1 MRAKDDELFAA
12 RFRIEEEAGVGGMGI
27 VYRALD
33 QSSGEIVALKVV
45 RKTGP
50 GSLRRFDAETDALEK
65 LRHPAI
71 VRHIAHGVGD
81 EGQPYL
87 AMEWVDGETLASKLR
102 RERLDVCEVITV
114 ARRIADALAAA
125 HAIGILHR
133 DIKPS
138 NVLLPGGDLVQAK
151 LADFG
156 LARSMESSQ
165 TNATMTGVIVGTPGY
180 MAPEQAHGVRDL
192 DGRADLF
199 SLGCMLFRC
208 LTDTEAFEG
217 SRALTALAKLVLL
230 EPSRVSSLRPDVPP
244 ALDDLV
250 GSLLSKEREHRPLSA
265 VVVRDTLD
273 RIAEDVSAD
282 ASLRRLSVRERLPP
296 ESTRF
301 VSGTSFG
308 RYVLGRRIGMGG
320 MGELYLAHDTTL
332 DRKVALKVLR
342 RSPDGQATE
351 HLLREARAA
360 ATLSHPNV
368 VTIYDVGE
376 HEGVPFL
383 AMEYI
388 AGRSLRDYVGEATP
402 DLDRRIGWMGE
413 VARGLAAAHQAGLV
427 HGDVKPE
434 NVMVADDGAVKIL
447 DFGLAT
453 AVPDC
458 IMGTAAYMAPEQIRG
473 EPLDGRVDQFAWGVT
488 AYELV
493 TGRLPWPGHDTLEML
508 ASVLADDP
516 SDAVRASLPSEIS
529 GAILKTLRKQRDERF
544 PTMDSLIPVLAP
556 STASTQRSSAVKEP
570 PLPSPSKRRKHI
582 VWLASAIFTAL
593 IALTTA
599 IVAFRAVRRHDS
611 PAGTAASS
619 TASPP
624 VLVTALPVSPSCVP
638 AAAALYKEGLRAL
651 RESAYRR
658 ALGYFE
664 QAAAV
669 DPMCPEPQLRVTMLA
684 YSYWPRS
691 RAREQLRRAMGFR
704 DTMSERDRVVLDA
717 WALLIAPDSPREAE
731 TIQAFDDAIRR
742 FPNDAELYVLD
753 VDRRRSTVMRA
764 DQLEALLGMVR
775 KATQLDPGYA
785 DAYSMESQILIW
797 LGRGAESLAALDR
810 CLDVAPGAVD
820 CMEIRSGTLRR
831 LGRCEEA
838 VASARSWISWEPDE
852 PAAYQELAPSLAAR
866 GASREAIEE
875 ALLLR
880 WKHLPPADREPT
892 RLCDMAKLSVWMG
905 DFDGALKF
913 ADGLERHST
922 GSATLDPH
930 LCATVTSVD
939 ALLETGRDTEATNMA
954 ERFLHRNEAWVRG
967 ESNLAT
973 EYPKPFLL
981 ALAFGQNRRTMIRWQ
996 EATETWERVN
1006 RTRMDAYERWIFR
1019 WGPMA
1024 GVRNHAAE
1032 ALLLD
1037 PRLAADYSEV
1047 PRARNYNIGAMEAY
1061 EGHLRLAAGDVVRA
1075 APLLETATRSCQ
1087 GLHHGAMNVRAHLW
1101 LGIARE
1107 QLGDVP
1113 AACDAYR
1120 FVTERWGSAK
1130 PTSVS
1135 AREAER
1141 RSRALN
1147 CPRSVDR

>member
-1 MRAKDDELFAA
+1 MRAKDEELFAG

-33 QSSGEIVALKVV
+33 QSTGEIVALKVV
-45 RKTGP
+45 RRTGP
-50 GSLRRFDAETDALEK
+50 GSLRRFDAETAALEK
-65 LRHPAI
+65 LRYPAI
-71 VRHIAHGVGD
+71 VRHIAHGIGD

-102 RERLDVCEVITV
+102 RERLDVCEVIAI
-114 ARRIADALAAA
+114 ARRIADALAAV
-125 HAIGILHR
+125 HSLGILHR

-138 NVLLPGGDLVQAK
+138 NVLLPGGDLEQGK

-165 TNATMTGVIVGTPGY
+165 ANATMTGVIVGTPGY

-199 SLGCMLFRC
+199 SLGCLLFRC

-250 GSLLSKEREHRPLSA
+250 GSLLSKEREHRPPSA
-265 VVVRDTLD
+265 AVVRDTLD
-273 RIAEDVSAD
+273 RIAEAAPAD
-282 ASLRRLSVRERLPP
+282 ASLRRFSVRERVP

-308 RYVLGRRIGMGG
+308 RYVLGRRIGAGG
-320 MGELYLAHDTTL
+320 MGELYVAHDTTL

-376 HEGVPFL
+376 YEGVPFL

-388 AGRSLRDYVGEATP
+388 AGRSLRDYVGEASP

-413 VARGLAAAHQAGLV
+413 VARGLAAAHHAGIV

-473 EPLDGRVDQFAWGVT
+473 EALDGRVDQFAWGVT

-529 GAILKTLRKQRDERF
+529 TAILKTLRKQRDERF

-556 STASTQRSSAVKEP
+556 STASTQRSTVVKAP
-570 PLPSPSKRRKHI
+570 ASPSKKRKHV
-582 VWLASAIFTAL
+582 VWLASAILTAL
-593 IALTTA
+593 VALT
-599 IVAFRAVRRHDS
+599 VAVVVVRAAHPHEA
-611 PAGTAASS
+611 PAAAGAASTLS
-619 TASPP
+619 AAVP
-624 VLVTALPVSPSCVP
+624 VTALPVSPTCVP
-638 AAAALYKEGLRAL
+638 AAASLHKEGLRAL

-658 ALGYFE
+658 ALGFFE

-669 DPMCPEPQLRVTMLA
+669 DPMCPEPQLRITMLGDQLW
-684 YSYWPRS
+684 SRS

-704 DTMSERDRVVLDA
+704 DAMSERDRAVLDA
-717 WALLIAPDSPREAE
+717 WSLLVAPEVAREAE
-731 TIQAFDDAIRR
+731 TIQALDEAIRR
-742 FPNDAELYVLD
+742 FPNDAELYVLAA
-753 VDRRRSTVMRA
+753 DRRRNIRLRV
-764 DQLEALLGMVR
+764 DQLDLALTLVR
-775 KATQLDPGYA
+775 KAIELDPAYA
-785 DAYSMESQILIW
+785 DAFSLESQLLMW
-797 LGRGAESLAALDR
+797 LGRGDEALASLDR

-820 CMEIRSGTLRR
+820 CLEIRSGALRR

-838 VASARSWISWEPDE
+838 AAAARNWISWEPDQS
-852 PAAYQELAPSLAAR
+852 AAYQELAPSLAAR

-880 WKHLPPADREPT
+880 WKHLPPPEREPA

-905 DFDGALKF
+905 DFDGAIKS
-913 ADGLERHST
+913 ADELERHST
-922 GSATLDPH
+922 GSATVDPH
-930 LCATVTSVD
+930 LCATLTTVD
-939 ALLETGRDTEATNMA
+939 SLVETGRDTEAANVA

-967 ESNLAT
+967 ESNLSS
-973 EYPKPFLL
+973 EYPKPPLL
-981 ALAFGQNRRTMIRWQ
+981 AVAFGQNRKTMTRWQ
-996 EATETWERVN
+996 EATETWERLN
-1006 RTRMDAYERWIFR
+1006 RGRMDSYERWVFR

-1024 GVRNHAAE
+1024 GIRDYATE
-1032 ALLLD
+1032 ALPLD
-1037 PRLAADYSEV
+1037 PRLAADYSEAQR
-1047 PRARNYNIGAMEAY
+1047 PRNNNIGVMDAY
-1061 EGHLRLAAGDVVRA
+1061 EGHLRLAAGDAVRA

-1087 GLHHGAMNVRAHLW
+1087 ALQHGAMHVRASLW

-1107 QLGDVP
+1107 QLGDVS
-1113 AACDAYR
+1113 AACEAYR
-1120 FVTERWGSAK
+1120 SVTDRWGDAK
-1130 PTSVS
+1130 PPSVS

-1141 RSRALN
+1141 RSRALG
-1147 CPRSVDR
+1147 CPRSVDH